1 MEYSAAG
8 LYLRGE
14 LGVWRVS
21 VPPHWA
27 DGGRMKRRAA
37 PGAELGP
44 SSLHPLIR
52 QLRRGICSEL
62 DTRCTW

>member
-21 VPPHWA
+21 VPPPTGLTA
-27 DGGRMKRRAA
+27 
-37 PGAELGP
+37 GA
-44 SSLHPLIR
+44 
-52 QLRRGICSEL
+52 
-62 DTRCTW
+62 